1 MTTEN
6 SSLRR
11 VRNNFWAE
19 LIEINKIRQD
29 QGKPKIS
36 LVKLTSLF
44 PRHTLWSKIKLD
56 AINYEE
62 DTYE

>member
-1 MTTEN
+1 MT
-6 SSLRR
+6 SQKSALRR
-11 VRNNFWAE
+11 VRNNFWDE
-19 LIEINKIRQD
+19 LVEINKIRED

-36 LVKLTSLF
+36 FVKLTSLF

-62 DTYE
+62 ETYE